1 LEGAAP
7 DESLDRSDKSSD
19 ATADPPRD
27 PGIPTAI
34 VRGTAIAITP
44 GRNRGIRKM
53 IRVTGALRF
62 FILVGAVGAGAGCA
76 SFSGGRGGGHDL
88 HATARITGD
97 ASRLVVSGPAV
108 LLHVDVDGR
117 DDMALY
123 AVARKDGTAADCAGG
138 PIGARRQLRPGV
150 ANRVNLAVAADET
163 ICVAAAPSK
172 RSGSVMWHA
181 RLIDGGAGAASGAA
195 IAFDAA
201 DR

>member
-1 LEGAAP
+1 
-7 DESLDRSDKSSD
+7 
-19 ATADPPRD
+19 
-27 PGIPTAI
+27 
-34 VRGTAIAITP
+34 
-44 GRNRGIRKM
+44 
-53 IRVTGALRF
+53 
-62 FILVGAVGAGAGCA
+62 
-76 SFSGGRGGGHDL
+76 L
-88 HATARITGD
+88 HATTRITGD
-97 ASRLVVSGPAV
+97 AARVVVSGPAV

-138 PIGARRQLRPGV
+138 AIGERRQLRPGV
-150 ANRVNLAVAADET
+150 ANRVNMTVAADET

-181 RLIDGGAGAASGAA
+181 RLIDSRAATGSGAA